1 MVVIIETVIKILDSI
16 IYNNIFI
23 INISNLIFT
32 DNTILTRDHYKRT
45 YIHVH
50 VKPLSQRPPKNVAF
64 LKTVLKHIQ
73 AKDNVHAHSR
83 LIYKIVS
90 S

>member
-1 MVVIIETVIKILDSI
+1 MVVIIETVIKIQDSI

-45 YIHVH
+45 YIH